1 MTPPTA
7 APARAHPGQ
16 AGQKKTPK
24 ATGGAKPAVRPV
36 SRRARAG
43 RSAVRP
49 HRRVS
54 GPVRPAA
61 AARAVSLPRAVAA
74 PLPLPKVGPL
84 GDRAL
89 HGLRSLRDSRLV
101 DRLVSGQGWIAL
113 LGVLLIGLVAL
124 NVSLLKLNAQ
134 NGRSAEHARD
144 LRIQNAK
151 LRGTVSRLG
160 SSDRL
165 QAKAREM
172 GLVMP
177 APSMVTYLTVRPR
190 VDGRQAARNVRLDLP
205 PAASEQRVSAS
216 PEADRELA
224 TPTPSEPIADSPPA
238 PAPGTVAPG
247 TAPTAPTTGAPTG
260 ATGPTGPTGAAPA
273 VPAPGDPGTGEAP
286 ADPGAGAGG

>member
-1 MTPPTA
+1 
-7 APARAHPGQ
+7 
-16 AGQKKTPK
+16 
-24 ATGGAKPAVRPV
+24 
-36 SRRARAG
+36 
-43 RSAVRP
+43 
-49 HRRVS
+49 
-54 GPVRPAA
+54 
-61 AARAVSLPRAVAA
+61 VAA
-74 PLPLPKVGPL
+74 PLPLPQIGSL
-84 GDRAL
+84 GERAL
-89 HGLRSLRDSRLV
+89 HGLRTLRDSRLV

-177 APSMVTYLTVRPR
+177 APSMVAYLTVRPR
-190 VDGRQAARNVRLDLP
+190 VDGRRAARNVRLDLP
-205 PAASEQRVSAS
+205 PATSEQRVSAS

-224 TPTPSEPIADSPPA
+224 APTPSQPIMDPGLAPA
-238 PAPGTVAPG
+238 PATGTAAAPG
-247 TAPTAPTTGAPTG
+247 AAPTAPTGTAPTG
-260 ATGPTGPTGAAPA
+260 ASGQTGTAPAVSAPADPGTGAAPA
-273 VPAPGDPGTGEAP
+273 APGTDA
-286 ADPGAGAGG
+286 AAGG